1 MSADNILLLPS
12 RSRFSCLLSVAVLLL
27 FSHLTDAITLTGANG
42 RKVNFAGIKD
52 ARKGGVM
59 VQMEPDGDLIP
70 IRWEKLDLTA
80 LKDENALVYAAY
92 ELTREGKTIDINLGT
107 FAPEGMEHAEGKP
120 NTPVAPKGR
129 WPGWADV
136 RAGGVQF
143 LLQMP
148 LGKPR
153 GILLIA
159 KGDDGNSFR
168 FLMGHQKGSGVW
180 GEFQNKYQLALLC
193 YEYGYDEATFEIEK
207 MDDFGFADKRSGEQI
222 LHAINQLAV
231 KIGNPDIVDLPIAI
245 YGTDRV
251 GAALSYSFT
260 QWKPERVM
268 AGVAVKGAFFEADPT
283 EASAKVPMVL
293 AWGQYCNKHEIWKS
307 EDVPKKVFEDHNSMP
322 LNWTNAMEY
331 RGRSEIDHLSEHFA
345 REVLKELIELRIP
358 DKAPD
363 PPPEPKSDE
372 EGDDK
377 KKEEDKKPE
386 EPEKPEPPKIKE
398 IDRSKGYIGVVKTGE
413 TRKVE
418 SADELPGPGETFIPT
433 LKISQMWRDYVKG
446 EFELPPPP
454 PQPDQ

>member
-1 MSADNILLLPS
+1 MSADNSISLS
-12 RSRFSCLLSVAVLLL
+12 RRSCFSFLVSVAVLLL
-27 FSHLTDAITLTGANG
+27 FSHLAYAITLTGANG
-42 RKVNFAGIKD
+42 RKVSFAGIKE
-52 ARKGGVM
+52 ARKGGIM

-70 IRWEKLDLTA
+70 IRWEKLDLNA
-80 LKDENALVYAAY
+80 LKEENALVYTAY
-92 ELTREGKTIDINLGT
+92 ELTREDKTIEINLGT

-136 RAGGVQF
+136 KSGGIQY

-153 GILLIA
+153 GVLLIA
-159 KGDDGNSFR
+159 KGHDGNSFR

-193 YEYGYDEATFEIEK
+193 YEYGYDEATFDIEK
-207 MDDFGFADKRSGEQI
+207 MDDFGFADKRSGEQ
-222 LHAINQLAV
+222 LLNALKQLAV
-231 KIGNPDIVDLPIAI
+231 KVGNPDLADLPIAI

-268 AGVAVKGAFFEADPT
+268 AAVAVKGAFYEADPT

-307 EDVPKKVFEDHNSMP
+307 EDNPKKVFEDHGSLP
-322 LNWTNAMEY
+322 LNWINAMEY
-331 RGRSEIDHLSEHFA
+331 RGRSEIELLSEHFA
-345 REVLKELIELRIP
+345 REALKQLIELRIP
-358 DKAPD
+358 DKVPE
-363 PPPEPKSDE
+363 PEPKPESDE

-377 KKEEDKKPE
+377 KKEEEEEPE
-386 EPEKPEPPKIKE
+386 EPEKVEPPKMKE

-413 TRKVE
+413 TRKME

-433 LKISQMWRDYVKG
+433 LKLSQMWRDYVRG
-446 EFELPPPP
+446 ELELPPPP